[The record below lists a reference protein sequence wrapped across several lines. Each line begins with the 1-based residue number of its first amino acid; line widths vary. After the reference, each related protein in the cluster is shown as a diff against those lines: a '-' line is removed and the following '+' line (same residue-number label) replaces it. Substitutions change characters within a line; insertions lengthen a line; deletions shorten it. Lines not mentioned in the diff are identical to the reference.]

1 MSLISKKEHSFLKK
15 ICLTALSVDKSLKF
29 AAAVDNNGKLLAGEC
44 NNKHRFFKNNNTLIK
59 SSIFY
64 LHYLIPTIRKQQKDR
79 TEYCFH
85 DHVHNNNNNN
95 IFHFNLSDIDNN
107 VYLVIT
113 PLTEQGDRYLCI
125 YLESYSISSSS
136 SSKVASSPQQIIL
149 KISAALC

>member
-85 DHVHNNNNNN
+85 DHVHNNDNN

-136 SSKVASSPQQIIL
+136 SSKIISPQQIIL

>member
-1 MSLISKKEHSFLKK
+1 MSLINKKEHNFLKK

-79 TEYCFH
+79 TEYCFD
-85 DHVHNNNNNN
+85 DHVHNNNNN

-113 PLTEQGDRYLCI
+113 PLTEKGDRYLCI

-136 SSKVASSPQQIIL
+136 SSKIISPQQIIL